1 MSLPRLTLPNLVEV
15 TVPVKT
21 CTTMSQTTKVSEADL
36 EYSAKVLREE
46 KRETGDRGTG
56 EKKVPILHIQ

>member
-15 TVPVKT
+15 MVPVKT

-46 KRETGDRGTG
+46 KKGDRRQGNG
-56 EKKVPILHIQ
+56 